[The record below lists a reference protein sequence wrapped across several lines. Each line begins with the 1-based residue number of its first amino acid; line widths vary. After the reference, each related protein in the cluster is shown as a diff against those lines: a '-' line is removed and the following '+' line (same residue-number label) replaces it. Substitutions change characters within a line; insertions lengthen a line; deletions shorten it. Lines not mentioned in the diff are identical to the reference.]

1 MTVHAP
7 PPATA
12 TVTTT
17 AAAPSTAAT
26 AECAAPG
33 GRRRVAVIGGGRNC
47 EHEVSLATAA
57 SVRTT
62 LDPARYEPVALTIG
76 TDGLWY
82 LLDGD
87 LEGDLDADPDADP
100 EAGTQAGGSDGAG
113 PGRALGTTPAASLAA
128 ALTVLDGC
136 DLAFPAVH
144 GPLGEDGTL
153 AGLLEL
159 AGVPY
164 VGAGVRGGALAM
176 DKWATKL
183 VATECGLSVAPGRLV
198 TAATAGRLRFRGPVV
213 VKPVAA
219 GSSHGVALVEHAA
232 DLAPAVAAALALDDR
247 VLVEEVVRG
256 REVDIAVL
264 EREDGSL
271 FVSPS
276 LEIAVPDG
284 SLFDTRLKYGGTAEF
299 HIPADLDDAVR
310 RRLAESARTL
320 FASLGCSGV
329 ARFDFF
335 VTDGLAD
342 GGLVLNEVNTMP
354 GMTAQSQVPK
364 MFAAAGL
371 PYAELLDQLVR
382 TSLARR

>member
-1 MTVHAP
+1 M
-7 PPATA
+7 
-12 TVTTT
+12 TTT

-33 GRRRVAVIGGGRNC
+33 GRRRVAVIGGGRSC

-57 SVRTT
+57 SVRTA

-82 LLDGD
+82 LLDG
-87 LEGDLDADPDADP
+87 ELDTDPD
-100 EAGTQAGGSDGAG
+100 AGTQAGGSDGAG

-310 RRLAESARTL
+310 RRLAEAARTL

-335 VTDGLAD
+335 VTDGLTDRLAD